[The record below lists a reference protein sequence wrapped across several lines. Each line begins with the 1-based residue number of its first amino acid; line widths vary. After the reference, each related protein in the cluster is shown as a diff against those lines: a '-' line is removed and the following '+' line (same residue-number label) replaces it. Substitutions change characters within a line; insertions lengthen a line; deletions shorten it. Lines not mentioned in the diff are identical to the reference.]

1 MIKLLL
7 AEDEQI
13 LGALIAEALK
23 SKSFEVSWAR
33 NGQEALHL
41 FRTQRPQI
49 AVLDVMM
56 PVMDGFT
63 VAKEI
68 RMIDEEVPLL
78 FLTARS
84 ETADVVKGFESGGND
99 YLKKPFSLEELVVR
113 LHELLRRNGQK
124 AASGKEVQEAAYTL
138 GSFTFDATAQVLTR
152 GDETTQLSYRE
163 AGLLL
168 ELLHHKNEILERKSV
183 LLKLWGDD
191 SLFNARNMDVYIARL
206 RKYLSADEGISIL
219 NIRGIGF
226 KLLERKTG
234 SS

>member
-23 SKSFEVSWAR
+23 GKSYDVTWAR

-63 VAKEI
+63 LAREI
-68 RMIDEEVPLL
+68 RSIDTEIPLL

-84 ETADVVKGFESGGND
+84 ETSDVLRGFESGGND
-99 YLKKPFSLEELVVR
+99 YLKKPFSLDELLVR
-113 LHELLRRNGQK
+113 LQELLRRSGQK
-124 AASGKEVQEAAYTL
+124 TADAQPPETVYQL
-138 GSFTFDATAQVLTR
+138 GSFTFDATAQVLER
-152 GDETTQLSYRE
+152 QGETIQLSYRE

-168 ELLHHKNEILERKSV
+168 ELLQNKNDLLERKGA
-183 LLKLWGDD
+183 LIRLWGDD
-191 SLFNARNMDVYIARL
+191 SLFNSRNMDVYIARL

-219 NIRGIGF
+219 NVRGVGF

-234 SS
+234 S